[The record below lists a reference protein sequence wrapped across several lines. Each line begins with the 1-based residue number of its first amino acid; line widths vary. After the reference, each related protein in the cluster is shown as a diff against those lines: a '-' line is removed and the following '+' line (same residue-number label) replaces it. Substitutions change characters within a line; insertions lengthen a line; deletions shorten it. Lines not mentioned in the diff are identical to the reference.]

1 MNTETSTYKEGDRL
15 RLFCLINFCY
25 VMFKISLKRRI
36 KTLLNFINFF
46 LSKFSCNF
54 KLVYK
59 IFVDLVY
66 NSKTFPYHNTL
77 ILFN

>member
-1 MNTETSTYKEGDRL
+1 
-15 RLFCLINFCY
+15 
-25 VMFKISLKRRI
+25 MFKISLKRRI